1 MNNHNDILPL
11 SIMIIGAMGFL
22 IACFW
27 TIYYLEKDNKK
38 HKKHKKA

>member
-1 MNNHNDILPL
+1 MNNPNDILPL
-11 SIMIIGAMGFL
+11 SLIIVGLSGFI

-38 HKKHKKA
+38 QKKHKKA